1 MNILLIGS
9 LLIVFIYFIF
19 YKKESFNNI
28 NIATESIAHYFNH
41 DNDPSFIKYS
51 TLLNNLHNTSEKLIM
66 RDTFN
71 HFLDIKKNRMLKSSD
86 IIEKM

>member
-9 LLIVFIYFIF
+9 ILVVFIYFIF
-19 YKKESFNNI
+19 YKKESFDNI
-28 NIATESIAHYFNH
+28 NIATESIANYFNN
-41 DNDPSFIKYS
+41 DNDPSFIQYS
-51 TLLNNLHNTSEKLIM
+51 IILNNLNNTSEKLIT
-66 RDTFN
+66 RNIFN

>member
-9 LLIVFIYFIF
+9 LLIIFIYFVF
-19 YKKESFNNI
+19 YKKESFDNI
-28 NIATESIAHYFNH
+28 NVATESIAKFLNTS
-41 DNDPSFIKYS
+41 DNPTFIQYS
-51 TLLNNLHNTSEKLIM
+51 TLLNNLNNTSEKLIM